1 MIQLLLQS
9 FVVTEVSHGLYRNE
23 IDLTQSVADQLL
35 LIVIGSL
42 QAVIVVCAIL
52 NEATRERT

>member
-23 IDLTQSVADQLL
+23 VDLTQSVANQLL

-52 NEATRERT
+52 NEATG